1 MRLVSSTGA
10 IVVWMVLVGL
20 PATGHTGPAIRFDP
34 VAQTAGQRYVNEA
47 ADLGLDAEDH
57 GVWLQSEEGILA
69 HHQGTVPMP
78 AASLTKAATTLAAL
92 RPWGR
97 TYQVVLLREASGP
110 GRYGV

>member
-20 PATGHTGPAIRFDP
+20 PATGRTGPASRLDSA
-34 VAQTAGQRYVNEA
+34 AQTAVPQYVSEVA
-47 ADLGLDAEDH
+47 ELGLDAEYH

-78 AASLTKAATTLAAL
+78 AASLTKVATTLAA
-92 RPWGR
+92 WG
-97 TYQVVLLREASGP
+97 TWGTT
-110 GRYGV
+110 